1 MDRYFT
7 SSFFKFFFAFLII
20 IAIAFGILLFT
31 ASQTHNSQ
39 NPQEQIAQP
48 AA

>member
-7 SSFFKFFFAFLII
+7 KSFFKFFFVFLVI

-31 ASQTHNSQ
+31 ASQTPSPQ
-39 NPQEQIAQP
+39 NPQEQIAVP

>member
-7 SSFFKFFFAFLII
+7 KGFFKFFFAFLVI
-20 IAIAFGILLFT
+20 IAVAFGILLLS
-31 ASQTHNSQ
+31 ASQEPQ
-39 NPQEQIAQP
+39 AVPQEQMAQP

>member
-7 SSFFKFFFAFLII
+7 KTFFKFFFAFLII
-20 IAIAFGILLFT
+20 IAVAFGVLLFT
-31 ASQTHNSQ
+31 ASQTPGSQ
-39 NPQEQIAQP
+39 NPQGQIAQP

>member
-7 SSFFKFFFAFLII
+7 KTFFKFFFAFVVILMV
-20 IAIAFGILLFT
+20 AFGILLFT
-31 ASQTHNSQ
+31 ASQTPGSQ
-39 NPQEQIAQP
+39 NPQEQIAEP

>member
-7 SSFFKFFFAFLII
+7 KSFFKFFFAFLII
-20 IAIAFGILLFT
+20 IAVAFGVLLFT
-31 ASQTHNSQ
+31 ASKATPS
-39 NPQEQIAQP
+39 PEEQIAQP

>member
-7 SSFFKFFFAFLII
+7 KSFFKFFVAFLVI
-20 IAIAFGILLFT
+20 IAVAFGLLLFT
-31 ASQTHNSQ
+31 ASQATSS
-39 NPQEQIAQP
+39 PQEQIAQP